1 MNRFFDHTV
10 NKSKLIDRRQF
21 FLTISK
27 AIIFSGIVARL
38 FTLQISENK
47 KYTTLSDKN
56 RLREW
61 KILPKRGIFEDYFGK
76 KIADNNQVFQL
87 HLIPENVEDFNYED
101 NSDLISLQVSITSN
115 DTSITNIEETPIIP
129 RSLNNIFKVNW
140 MNFYSDQE
148 ELIHESSDDF
158 SDILIAHVL
167 DDGGSPVKNVPV
179 HFELLTGS
187 GYISSELMYTDDQGF
202 ASIEYSI
209 TSNQLQPLF
218 LRR

>member
-87 HLIPENVEDFNYED
+87 HLIPENDNYQTQSFNP
-101 NSDLISLQVSITSN
+101 
-115 DTSITNIEETPIIP
+115 EEVKIQGKLKGII
-129 RSLNNIFKVNW
+129 RS
-140 MNFYSDQE
+140 Y
-148 ELIHESSDDF
+148 
-158 SDILIAHVL
+158 
-167 DDGGSPVKNVPV
+167 
-179 HFELLTGS
+179 
-187 GYISSELMYTDDQGF
+187 
-202 ASIEYSI
+202 
-209 TSNQLQPLF
+209 
-218 LRR
+218 